1 MCGKAMLFRK
11 AVNDFLRLRRRFEI
25 MSKENLLFAIIGLMV
40 GAIAGFMFANSV
52 NKSTITTT
60 PVAANTSV
68 AGPLSG
74 NNPALPANHPPLG
87 TSSGDAAGQ
96 TQSGSVPEV
105 SAAIEKARTEPQN
118 YQAQMTAADLYYQIQ
133 RFDEAAKLYENAV
146 KLKPTETEPLIKLG
160 NALFD
165 AEKYTE
171 AEKWYALALE
181 KDPKNIIVRTD
192 LGLTFFLREPRD
204 LDKAIK
210 EFERS
215 LALDPNHEVTLQNIA
230 LAWKEK
236 GDPEKLRQAIAKLKS
251 VNPNN
256 PALASLEGK

>member
-1 MCGKAMLFRK
+1 
-11 AVNDFLRLRRRFEI
+11 
-25 MSKENLLFAIIGLMV
+25 MSKENLLFAIIGLMI
-40 GAIAGFMFANSV
+40 GAIVGFMFANNV
-52 NKSTITTT
+52 NKSAITTT
-60 PVAANTSV
+60 PIAPNTSA

-74 NNPALPANHPPLG
+74 NNPALPADHPPLG
-87 TSSGDAAGQ
+87 TSTGAPGQ
-96 TQSGSVPEV
+96 TQAGSIPEV

-118 YQAQMTAADLYYQIQ
+118 YEAQMTAADLYYQIQ

-146 KLKPTETEPLIKLG
+146 KLKPADVEPLIKLG

-171 AEKWYALALE
+171 AEKWYTLALD
-181 KDPKNIIVRTD
+181 KDAKNITVRTD

-204 LDKAIK
+204 VDKAIK
-210 EFERS
+210 EFEKS
-215 LALDPNHEVTLQNIA
+215 LAINPNHEITLQNIA
-230 LAWKEK
+230 LAWKDK
-236 GDPEKLRQAIAKLKS
+236 GDPEKLRQAIARLKS